1 VDRHLEADVNEF
13 QYIMPGSLE
22 EALALAARYE
32 TKSALLAGGT
42 DLIVQMKRGFKSPSC
57 LINLKKIRDLNNID
71 YSPEKGLFIGPLVTH
86 NVLSEHPTILEKYSL
101 LAEAARTIGTFQIR
115 ERGTIGGN
123 ICNASPAADTIPPL
137 ICLSA
142 KLKLESSTEKRA
154 VGIEDFFEGP
164 QKTRLKPDEIL
175 TQIEIPILPPR
186 TGGVY
191 LKLGTRKALEIAVVG
206 IGVILTL
213 DDKMTCVGAR
223 IALASVAPTPLPCP
237 RAGAVLVGQKIQN
250 KVIEQAARVAQ
261 EEAVPI
267 SDVRG
272 TAEYRREMVYVLTK
286 RALNEVLRR
295 IAGMNS

>member
-1 VDRHLEADVNEF
+1 MNEF

-42 DLIVQMKRGFKSPSC
+42 DLIVQMKRGIKSPSC
-57 LINLKKIRDLNNID
+57 IVNLKGIQDLNNIY
-71 YSPEKGLFIGPLVTH
+71 YSSEKGLSIGPLVTH
-86 NVLSEHPTILEKYSL
+86 NVLCEHLIILERYPL
-101 LAEAARTIGTFQIR
+101 LAEAALSIGTFQIR

-123 ICNASPAADTIPPL
+123 ICNGSPAADTIPPL
-137 ICLSA
+137 ICLGA
-142 KLKLESSTEKRA
+142 KLKLQSSSEERVVA
-154 VGIEDFFEGP
+154 IEDFFEGP
-164 QKTRLKPDEIL
+164 QKTRLNSDEIL
-175 TQIEIPILPPR
+175 TGVEIPILPPR

-206 IGVILTL
+206 VAALLTL
-213 DDKMTCVGAR
+213 DEKKTTCVRAR

-237 RAGAVLVGQKIQN
+237 RAGAVLVGQKMQN

-267 SDVRG
+267 SDLRG
-272 TAEYRREMVYVLTK
+272 TAEYRHEMVYVLTK

-295 IAGMNS
+295 ITGLNT